1 MTAQMIIS
9 VFTLVIYLII
19 IFVFNKARIK
29 YTGGKV
35 GKVINLILVTV
46 CLLFVADYVIILDQV
61 VKADLLE
68 TIRALFRTAA
78 LSFLAYGGAKVADS

>member
-1 MTAQMIIS
+1 MTAQTIILI
-9 VFTLVIYLII
+9 FTLVIYLII

-29 YTGGKV
+29 YAGGKV

-46 CLLFVADYVIILDQV
+46 CLLFIADYVVIFDQV
-61 VKADLLE
+61 MDTGLLDI
-68 TIRALFRTAA
+68 IRALFRTAA

>member
-1 MTAQMIIS
+1 MTAQTIILI
-9 VFTLVIYLII
+9 FTLVIYLII

-29 YTGGKV
+29 YAGGKV

-46 CLLFVADYVIILDQV
+46 CLLFIADYVVIFDQV
-61 VKADLLE
+61 VNADLLE
-68 TIRALFRTAA
+68 IIRALFRTAA

>member
-1 MTAQMIIS
+1 MTAQTIILI
-9 VFTLVIYLII
+9 FTLVIYLII

-29 YTGGKV
+29 YAGGKV

-46 CLLFVADYVIILDQV
+46 CLLFIADYVVIFDQV
-61 VKADLLE
+61 VAADVLE
-68 TIRALFRTAA
+68 IIRALFRTAA

>member
-1 MTAQMIIS
+1 MTAQTIILI
-9 VFTLVIYLII
+9 FTLVIYLII

-29 YTGGKV
+29 YAGGKV

-46 CLLFVADYVIILDQV
+46 CLLFIADYVIIFDRAV
-61 VKADLLE
+61 DPDVLE
-68 TIRALFRTAA
+68 IIRALFRTAA

>member
-9 VFTLVIYLII
+9 VFTLIIYLII

-46 CLLFVADYVIILDQV
+46 CLLFVADYVAILDQMIDRDV
-61 VKADLLE
+61 LE
-68 TIRALFRTAA
+68 IVRALFRTAA

>member
-46 CLLFVADYVIILDQV
+46 CLLFVADYVVILDQIV
-61 VKADLLE
+61 DPELLE
-68 TIRALFRTAA
+68 IIRALFRTAA